1 MIGDEIEK
9 YTFENLI
16 KEALEKVPDNV
27 DKREGSII
35 YDALAPACYQLAEMY
50 MNLKNV
56 VLNTFVTTSYG
67 EYLEQRVL
75 EQGLRRYEATKAIK
89 KRSIYI

>member
-27 DKREGSII
+27 
-35 YDALAPACYQLAEMY
+35 Y
-50 MNLKNV
+50 
-56 VLNTFVTTSYG
+56 
-67 EYLEQRVL
+67 
-75 EQGLRRYEATKAIK
+75 K
-89 KRSIYI
+89 KRRIYNI

>member
-50 MNLKNV
+50 MNLKNF

-67 EYLEQRVL
+67 EYLDLKMILQQFYR
-75 EQGLRRYEATKAIK
+75 
-89 KRSIYI
+89 